1 MRRGESYYWLE
12 GAKEVPVTEL
22 LGRTVTSLEM
32 LEDGEELRFFCSD
45 KTAYFMYHEQ
55 CCCESVRIEDICGE
69 LEYLLDSPILM
80 AEEVKGESGMDKEE
94 MEHYTWT
101 FYKFATRKGYVT
113 LRWLGTSN
121 GYYGE
126 EVSLMWIPAEYLTPE
141 GWVRERPPAGSAGKE
156 QNTVLCRVETESWSE
171 NFYASVT
178 LPAWAEQYGFPAE
191 LEVGVEP
198 EVLANNC
205 GESLER
211 QVETY
216 LRDVYLPN
224 GSEIVIEDQ
233 EMREAFRRRLSA
245 CEWKVWRRSEDEN
258 ER

>member
-1 MRRGESYYWLE
+1 MRRGESYYWVE
-12 GAKEVPVTEL
+12 GAVEVPVTEL
-22 LGRTVTSLEM
+22 LGRTVTSLEV

-45 KTAYFMYHEQ
+45 GTVYFMYHEQ

-80 AEEVKGESGMDKEE
+80 AEEVKGESGMDEE
-94 MEHYTWT
+94 ELEHYTWT

-126 EVSLMWIPAEYLTPE
+126 EVSLMRIPAECLTPE
-141 GWVRERPPAGSAGKE
+141 GWVRERPPAGSAWAE
-156 QNTVLCRVETESWSE
+156 QNTVLCRMETEGWSRGE
-171 NFYASVT
+171 TFYASVT
-178 LPAWAEQYGFPAE
+178 LPAWAERYGFPTD

-198 EVLANNC
+198 EALSGID

-211 QVETY
+211 QFETY
-216 LRDVYLPN
+216 LRTVYLRT
-224 GSEIVIEDQ
+224 GSESVIEDQ

-245 CEWKVWRRSEDEN
+245 CEWKVWLRSDGES
-258 ER
+258 